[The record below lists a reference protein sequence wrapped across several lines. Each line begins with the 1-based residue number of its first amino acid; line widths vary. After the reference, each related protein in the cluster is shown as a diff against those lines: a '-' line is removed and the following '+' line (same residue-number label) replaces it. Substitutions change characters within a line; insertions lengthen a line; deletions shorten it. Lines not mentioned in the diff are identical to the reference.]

1 MSHRLKPSAALLLP
15 LVGGSFMISAQTFC
29 CSNSWLSS
37 VRVPDEVAVEGSE
50 VLELLAVEGP
60 EDEVAVEGPV
70 LDVVEAI
77 VADVLALF
85 LGGCGGRVLNSSSSR
100 ANIKL
105 YTVA

>member
-1 MSHRLKPSAALLLP
+1 
-15 LVGGSFMISAQTFC
+15 MISAQTFC

-37 VRVPDEVAVEGSE
+37 VRVPDEVAVEGPE

-70 LDVVEAI
+70 LDVVEAV

-105 YTVA
+105 YPVA

>member
-1 MSHRLKPSAALLLP
+1 
-15 LVGGSFMISAQTFC
+15 MISAQTFC

-37 VRVPDEVAVEGSE
+37 VRVPDEVAVEGPE

-60 EDEVAVEGPV
+60 EDELAVEGPV
-70 LDVVEAI
+70 LDVVEAV

>member
-1 MSHRLKPSAALLLP
+1 
-15 LVGGSFMISAQTFC
+15 MISAQTFC

-37 VRVPDEVAVEGSE
+37 VRVPDEVAVEGPE

-70 LDVVEAI
+70 LDVVEAV

-85 LGGCGGRVLNSSSSR
+85 LGSCGGRVLNSSPSR

>member
-1 MSHRLKPSAALLLP
+1 
-15 LVGGSFMISAQTFC
+15 MISAQTFC

-37 VRVPDEVAVEGSE
+37 VRVPDEVAVEGPE
-50 VLELLAVEGP
+50 VLEVLAVEGP

-70 LDVVEAI
+70 SVLDVVDAV
-77 VADVLALF
+77 VADVLTLF

>member
-1 MSHRLKPSAALLLP
+1 
-15 LVGGSFMISAQTFC
+15 MISDQTFC

-37 VRVPDEVAVEGSE
+37 VRVPDEVAVEGPE
-50 VLELLAVEGP
+50 VLEVVAVEGP

-70 LDVVEAI
+70 SVLDVVDAVV

-105 YTVA
+105 

>member
-1 MSHRLKPSAALLLP
+1 MSHRLKPSAVLLLP

-37 VRVPDEVAVEGSE
+37 VRVPEEVAVEE
-50 VLELLAVEGP
+50 P

-70 LDVVEAI
+70 LDVV
-77 VADVLALF
+77 ADVLALF
-85 LGGCGGRVLNSSSSR
+85 LGGCDGRVLNSSSSR

>member
-15 LVGGSFMISAQTFC
+15 LVGGSFMISAQKFS

-37 VRVPDEVAVEGSE
+37 VRVPDEVAVEGPE

-70 LDVVEAI
+70 LDVVEAV

>member
-1 MSHRLKPSAALLLP
+1 
-15 LVGGSFMISAQTFC
+15 MISAQTFC

-37 VRVPDEVAVEGSE
+37 VRVPEEV
-50 VLELLAVEGP
+50 AVEGP

-70 LDVVEAI
+70 LDVV
-77 VADVLALF
+77 ADVLALF
-85 LGGCGGRVLNSSSSR
+85 LGGCDGRVLNSSSSR

>member
-37 VRVPDEVAVEGSE
+37 VRVPDEVAVEGPE

-70 LDVVEAI
+70 LDVVEAV

>member
-1 MSHRLKPSAALLLP
+1 M
-15 LVGGSFMISAQTFC
+15 
-29 CSNSWLSS
+29 
-37 VRVPDEVAVEGSE
+37 RVPDEVAVEGPE

-70 LDVVEAI
+70 SVLDLVEAV

>member
-1 MSHRLKPSAALLLP
+1 
-15 LVGGSFMISAQTFC
+15 MISAHTFC

-37 VRVPDEVAVEGSE
+37 GRVPEQVAVEGPE
-50 VLELLAVEGP
+50 VLAVEGP

-70 LDVVEAI
+70 LDVVEA
-77 VADVLALF
+77 VVEDVLALF

>member
-1 MSHRLKPSAALLLP
+1 
-15 LVGGSFMISAQTFC
+15 MISAQTFC

-70 LDVVEAI
+70 LDVVEAV

>member
-1 MSHRLKPSAALLLP
+1 
-15 LVGGSFMISAQTFC
+15 MISAQTFC

-37 VRVPDEVAVEGSE
+37 VRVPDEVAVEGPE

-70 LDVVEAI
+70 LDVLEAV

>member
-1 MSHRLKPSAALLLP
+1 MSHRLKPSAVLLLP

-37 VRVPDEVAVEGSE
+37 GMVPEGVAVEGPE
-50 VLELLAVEGP
+50 VLEVLAVEGP

-70 LDVVEAI
+70 PVLDV

>member
-15 LVGGSFMISAQTFC
+15 LVGGSFMISSQTFC

-37 VRVPDEVAVEGSE
+37 GRVPEEVAVEGPE

-70 LDVVEAI
+70 LDVVEAV

-85 LGGCGGRVLNSSSSR
+85 LGDCGGRVLNSSSSR

>member
-1 MSHRLKPSAALLLP
+1 
-15 LVGGSFMISAQTFC
+15 MISAQTFC

-37 VRVPDEVAVEGSE
+37 VRVPDEVAVEGPE

-70 LDVVEAI
+70 LDVVEAV

>member
-1 MSHRLKPSAALLLP
+1 
-15 LVGGSFMISAQTFC
+15 MISAQTFC

-37 VRVPDEVAVEGSE
+37 VRVPDEVAVEGPE

-70 LDVVEAI
+70 LDVVEAV

-85 LGGCGGRVLNSSSSR
+85 LGGCGGKVLNSSSSR